1 MRRTLLPLAFL
12 LAAAIAVPA
21 PALAEEAP
29 AKADKADKPEK
40 ADKADKKKGGEHKI
54 TQSESFLGLDPL
66 YTSIMDGNRPL
77 GLLMVGIGL
86 DVPDKDLRER
96 VDHDMPQLR
105 DAYVRALMS
114 FTATHVRSWRQP
126 DVVALADRLQGVTD
140 RVLAKKGARVLLGQ
154 VAIQLNN

>member
-1 MRRTLLPLAFL
+1 M
-12 LAAAIAVPA
+12 AVPA

-29 AKADKADKPEK
+29 AKGEK
-40 ADKADKKKGGEHKI
+40 AEKDPKDGKAEKGDKKEKKKNAEHKI

-86 DVPDKDLRER
+86 DIPDKELRER
-96 VDHDMPQLR
+96 TDREMPKLR
-105 DAYVRALMS
+105 DAYVRALIS
-114 FTATHVRSWRQP
+114 YTATHVRSWRQP
-126 DVVALADRLQGVTD
+126 DVASLADRLQQVTD
-140 RVLAKKGARVLLGQ
+140 RVLGKKDAARVLLGQ